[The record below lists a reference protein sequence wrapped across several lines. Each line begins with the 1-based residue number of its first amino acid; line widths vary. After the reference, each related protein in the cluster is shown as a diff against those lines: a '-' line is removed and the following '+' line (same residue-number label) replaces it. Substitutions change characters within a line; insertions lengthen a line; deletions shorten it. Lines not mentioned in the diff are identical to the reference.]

1 MSLVETVIFTI
12 LGGLVAGLAG
22 LIGTF
27 TYMREMRKKEHLK
40 EHKNNLEA
48 VSRAL
53 DGVLGEIWPFKYGA
67 DVLKLPKPPFGN
79 ERRVADIEIKREPI
93 IMESPNPSSDNYPLI
108 QVPVDTVL
116 YEDIPP
122 HFPELSES
130 LYKTERYLKNNGVEI
145 LRLLNELSRLI
156 YEKLD
161 ACEIDFQVWNGNE
174 NELKKFRGLQNEG
187 VQQDYAG
194 SVFNMVIGE
203 DEENWPNRIR
213 WLKYVNV
220 YDDLKR
226 LSDEIKDDNVEM
238 RKKLLEMYNRLR
250 NYIEECKEEIK
261 RIEHTTK
268 LKGGC
273 SYL

>member
-27 TYMREMRKKEHLK
+27 TYMREERKKEHLK

-48 VSRAL
+48 VSKAL
-53 DGVLGEIWPFKYGA
+53 DGALGEIWPFNGA
-67 DVLKLPKPPFGN
+67 DDLNLHRPPFGN

-93 IMESPNPSSDNYPLI
+93 NMESPNPFSDNYRVI
-108 QVPVDTVL
+108 QVAVDAVL

-122 HFPELSES
+122 HFQKLSES
-130 LYKTERYLKNNGVEI
+130 LYKTECCAKNNGVKI
-145 LRLLNELSRLI
+145 LRLLNKFSRLI

-161 ACEIDFQVWNGNE
+161 ACEIDFQVWNE
-174 NELKKFRGLQNEG
+174 NELKKFRGLQNDLLI
-187 VQQDYAG
+187 QQDFAG
-194 SVFNMVIGE
+194 SAFLMVIGE
-203 DEENWPNRIR
+203 DEENWPNKVSM
-213 WLKYVNV
+213 LKNNNN
-220 YDDLKR
+220 YDDLKK

-238 RKKLLEMYNRLR
+238 LKKLLEMYNRLR